1 MKSKCPLSRKEFLN
15 KAASLDIQIGD
26 KVFSADPR
34 EFTSGRF
41 GFYVGDKFVLNIAG
55 KEVLVQANINVI
67 VVDSK
72 EA

>member
-15 KAASLDIQIGD
+15 EANPLHIRIGEQVFAAS
-26 KVFSADPR
+26 PR

-55 KEVLVQANINVI
+55 KEVLVQANINVV

-72 EA
+72 DA